1 MKKRDKGSSDVGT
14 IIGDEVSSAVDEAV
28 PKKTKSRIIIGVFVA
43 LAAAVALL
51 VVTQCVAPA
60 VRHNEGKTVTESEL
74 TQAIAVDQL
83 NTAEM
88 TYEGIVNHAGG
99 FAGIGD
105 YHVAYKATIT
115 AGINMDDVQVAVD
128 ADQKTVTI
136 TLPAVSIYDP
146 VIDTGPLDYM
156 PDNPG
161 VDMQEI
167 IASCKEDA
175 AEATL
180 SNTQIQQTAIQNAKS
195 AIRALTNPLLRDTE
209 YQIVWSDEADSGSSA
224 PDQAGDAGQDN
235 QDAGAADEG
244 AGNESN

>member
-1 MKKRDKGSSDVGT
+1 
-14 IIGDEVSSAVDEAV
+14 
-28 PKKTKSRIIIGVFVA
+28 
-43 LAAAVALL
+43 
-51 VVTQCVAPA
+51 
-60 VRHNEGKTVTESEL
+60 
-74 TQAIAVDQL
+74 
-83 NTAEM
+83 
-88 TYEGIVNHAGG
+88 
-99 FAGIGD
+99 
-105 YHVAYKATIT
+105 
-115 AGINMDDVQVAVD
+115 
-128 ADQKTVTI
+128 
-136 TLPAVSIYDP
+136 
-146 VIDTGPLDYM
+146 M